1 MVVLRLDDV
10 YTGAR
15 DSASFCVYSK
25 SFIVQSLKRE
35 KQGRLGS
42 AVVKA
47 SAFGS
52 GRDPGVLGS
61 SPTSGSSAGS
71 LLLPLS
77 LSCCVPSLAGCLSL

>member
-35 KQGRLGS
+35 KQQKEKEEVRGWRR
-42 AVVKA
+42 KQEMEK
-47 SAFGS
+47 
-52 GRDPGVLGS
+52 
-61 SPTSGSSAGS
+61 
-71 LLLPLS
+71 
-77 LSCCVPSLAGCLSL
+77 